1 MLSTTNH
8 PKRLG
13 REGDALESLTWRNVS
28 AWRLERQGL
37 ASRSPASNLTELI
50 GRICGLHA
58 QVLSSAELT
67 LWARIEGIRTGV
79 VAQALWEDRSLVK
92 MWAFRGTL
100 HLLPASEYW
109 MWQAG
114 LSTYDHY
121 LKPSWFKYFG
131 VTREQFDEVMEAV
144 GDALDGRLLTREE
157 LAKEVAHRT
166 GDTDLG
172 EKLKESWGAY
182 LKPPSFNGRLC
193 FAPNSGQR
201 VRFTSPE
208 SWLGFRSE
216 VDPEAA
222 LTEITRRYLD
232 SNGPATREDYARWA
246 AVSPAKALARI
257 KKLGDEAA
265 EVDVEGTRCW
275 MLSADVND
283 AAAAAPAH
291 RVNLVPAF
299 DQYVIAATRQ
309 ADHLIPGAFKPR
321 IYRPQG
327 WISPV
332 LLVEGRMD
340 GVWAHV
346 LKRGRLKVT
355 VEPFV
360 KLPKWAKAGAEEE
373 AADLAKFLGCDGVE
387 VAFSPF

>member
-1 MLSTTNH
+1 V
-8 PKRLG
+8 
-13 REGDALESLTWRNVS
+13 ESLTWENVR

-37 ASRSPASNLTELI
+37 AKRSPASKLTELT

-67 LWARIEGIRTGV
+67 LWARLKGISAGLVSR
-79 VAQALWEDRSLVK
+79 ALWEDRSLVK
-92 MWAFRGTL
+92 LWAFRGTL

-131 VTREQFDEVMEAV
+131 LTREQFDEVMEAI
-144 GDALDGRLLTREE
+144 GDSLEGQLLTREE
-157 LAKEVAHRT
+157 LAKAVADRT
-166 GDTDLG
+166 GSGDLG
-172 EKLKESWGAY
+172 EKLRESWGAY

-193 FAPNSGQR
+193 FAPNEGQK
-201 VRFTSPE
+201 VRFTGPE
-208 SWLGFRSE
+208 SWLGYRKE
-216 VDPEAA
+216 VDPEEA
-222 LTEITRRYLD
+222 LAEITRRYLD
-232 SNGPATREDYARWA
+232 SNGPVTREDYARWG
-246 AVSPAKALARI
+246 AVSPAKALTRI

-275 MLSADVND
+275 MFSADVKK
-283 AAAAAPAH
+283 AAKAAPGQL
-291 RVNLVPAF
+291 VNLVPAF
-299 DQYVIAATRQ
+299 DQYVIAATKQ
-309 ADHLIPGAFKPR
+309 VEHLTPGAFKPR

-332 LLVEGRMD
+332 LLVDGRMD
-340 GVWAHV
+340 GIWAHEV
-346 LKRGRLKVT
+346 KGGRLKVT

-360 KLPKWAKAGAEEE
+360 KLPKWAAAGAEEE
-373 AADLAKFLGCDGVE
+373 AANLAKFLGCGGVD
-387 VAFSPF
+387 VAFSPS

>member
-1 MLSTTNH
+1 MTL
-8 PKRLG
+8 
-13 REGDALESLTWRNVS
+13 LT
-28 AWRLERQGL
+28 
-37 ASRSPASNLTELI
+37 
-50 GRICGLHA
+50 GRICGVHA

-67 LWARIEGIRTGV
+67 LWARVKGISGGV

-92 MWAFRGTL
+92 IWAFRGTL

-131 VTREQFDEVMEAV
+131 VSREQFAEVMEAV
-144 GDALDGRLLTREE
+144 GDSLDGQLLTREE
-157 LAKEVAHRT
+157 LAKAVAART
-166 GDTDLG
+166 GSHDLG
-172 EKLKESWGAY
+172 DKLQESWGSF

-193 FAPNSGQR
+193 FAPNSGQK
-201 VRFTSPE
+201 VRFTGPE
-208 SWLGFRSE
+208 SWLGYREE
-216 VDPEAA
+216 VDPDQA
-222 LTEITRRYLD
+222 LAEITRRYLD
-232 SNGPATREDYARWA
+232 SNGPATREDYARWG

-265 EVDVEGTRCW
+265 EVDVEGTRYW
-275 MLSADVND
+275 MLSTDVKR
-283 AAAAAPAH
+283 AAAAEPAG

-299 DQYVIAATRQ
+299 DQYVIAATKQ
-309 ADHLIPGAFKPR
+309 ADHLMPGDFRAK

-332 LLVEGRMD
+332 LLVDGRMD
-340 GVWAHV
+340 GIWSYEV
-346 LKRGRLKVT
+346 KGGRLKVT

-360 KLPKWAKAGAEEE
+360 TLPAWAITGAEEE
-373 AADLAKFLGCDGVE
+373 AANLAEFLRCSRVE
-387 VAFSPF
+387 LAFSRS